1 MDEKTLMLLLWKK
14 LHWNMNMLTE
24 VMLWT
29 GWTEQRLMYARSHTG
44 LERGEAYVLHEQM
57 LSWMIE

>member
-1 MDEKTLMLLLWKK
+1 MDEMTLMLVLWKK

-29 GWTEQRLMYARSHTG
+29 GW
-44 LERGEAYVLHEQM
+44 LETYVEMEYPEAYVLHEQM
-57 LSWMIE
+57 KCWMAGRAELE

>member
-1 MDEKTLMLLLWKK
+1 MDEMTLMLMLWKK

-29 GWTEQRLMYARSHTG
+29 GWTETMEH
-44 LERGEAYVLHEQM
+44 GEAYVLHEQM
-57 LSWMIE
+57 LCWMIE